1 VRDAAPTWPKHRNV
15 ELFVP
20 KKADAFANLRKLHH
34 KLMVIDER
42 IVLAG
47 SFNYTEPAN
56 AFNDEDIFVVGS
68 THAEVEGIEVEADRR
83 ASLLAISSRRS
94 SGSSR
99 SASDGRRA
107 RHVPCIFHCHVL
119 QHGDRGMTGQYVVV
133 EPGQRA
139 RPVQSGECR
148 AGSPRGVW
156 RSRRP
161 SQPFASLA
169 PVRPDSSSLLAT
181 DVA

>member
-1 VRDAAPTWPKHRNV
+1 VRGAAPKWLKHQNV

-47 SFNYTEPAN
+47 SFNYTEPEN
-56 AFNDEDIFVVGS
+56 AFNDEDIFVLGS
-68 THAEVEGIEVEADRR
+68 THAEVEWIEVEADRR

-107 RHVPCIFHCHVL
+107 RHVPCIFHCHGL
-119 QHGDRGMTGQYVVV
+119 QHGDRGMTGQCVVV

-139 RPVQSGECR
+139 RPCRAVSAELAAQGECGGQGDR
-148 AGSPRGVW
+148 RSCSPVW
-156 RSRRP
+156 RQSDSIRRH
-161 SQPFASLA
+161 SWL
-169 PVRPDSSSLLAT
+169 RT
-181 DVA
+181 

>member
-119 QHGDRGMTGQYVVV
+119 QHSDRGMTGQYVVV

-139 RPVQSGECR
+139 RPVSAELAAQGACGGQGDRRSC
-148 AGSPRGVW
+148 SPVW
-156 RSRRP
+156 RQSDPIRRH
-161 SQPFASLA
+161 SWL
-169 PVRPDSSSLLAT
+169 RT
-181 DVA
+181 